1 MSLRNQFLA
10 QSLHS
15 RSTLSVLAISTLA
28 IFWSSVSS
36 ITSDPVL
43 AQEGD
48 PNTALADVTPDNAAN
63 DEEDAE
69 TGPLQYVA
77 PKSIE
82 MLIGLKVTAGDGNMR
97 STLATT
103 VFPVDWPEQQ
113 VEIVE
118 SRIPNY
124 FRQDLR
130 ELPGGNKQLILFANA
145 IPARSVVEATVLV
158 RIQKSHIV
166 GPQDTSELVV
176 PKRLPRDV
184 SIYLK
189 DSPYID
195 ATNAQV
201 RNIVRDIDK
210 QEPANDWARI
220 EMMYDWVRENIA
232 YERGELKSVNDAIRD
247 KTGDCEEMT
256 STFVALC
263 RAGRIPARCVW
274 IPNHCYPEFYMED
287 AEARALGF
295 RAKSPE
301 LAILVRCRNT
311 CRSCKKVIV
320 SRCQRSPNCSATWP
334 TICRPKR
341 LLGGPILKLSSFDNS
356 SETLPTCEALTWKV
370 PRIPS

>member
-287 AEARALGF
+287 AEGKGTWFPCQVAGTRNFGSMPEYLPILQKGDRF
-295 RAKSPE
+295 KVPEKPE
-301 LAILVRCRNT
+301 LQRYLADYL
-311 CRSCKKVIV
+311 SSKKVTGRTDPQVEFI
-320 SRCQRSPNCSATWP
+320 RQLLGDAANLRSPDLEGAANP
-334 TICRPKR
+334 
-341 LLGGPILKLSSFDNS
+341 
-356 SETLPTCEALTWKV
+356 
-370 PRIPS
+370 